1 MNAAPGLLGQT
12 IAVVDDMLSVDP
24 APVLTTTGPFLCDV
38 LHRQIQQLEQA
49 VIGRED
55 RSSLGH
61 LPKLPVKS
69 LDRIGGID
77 QLSQFLREF
86 EISAKIRLIFV
97 PGLCDFR
104 IFAIPDGSK
113 LIQSLQRGRLI
124 HRRINLLQIRHQRLQ
139 VLVGH
144 VFAGITKLMNG
155 KRQITRVPSSAFP
168 SKNIQ
173 PGHLPRLYA
182 SYL

>member
-12 IAVVDDMLSVDP
+12 IAVVDDQLGIDT
-24 APVLTTTGPFLCDV
+24 APVLPPASPFLCDV

-55 RSSLGH
+55 RTSLGH
-61 LPKLPVKS
+61 LPKLSVKT

-86 EISAKIRLIFV
+86 EISAKIRPIFV

-104 IFAIPDGSK
+104 IFAS
-113 LIQSLQRGRLI
+113 QTAANSSR
-124 HRRINLLQIRHQRLQ
+124 
-139 VLVGH
+139 
-144 VFAGITKLMNG
+144 A
-155 KRQITRVPSSAFP
+155 SSAAG
-168 SKNIQ
+168 SST
-173 PGHLPRLYA
+173 A
-182 SYL
+182 V